1 MDDRIARAIIGA
13 LRERDLSGHELW
25 HWLGPAHGA
34 RDELTEATLYPI
46 LYRLEAEHVIGGR
59 WREGDRTR
67 RVYRV
72 ASRGVDMVG
81 RRGWPV
87 IARRTEADPI
97 LTPGIEKPSASA
109 EAHGPA
115 ATGEATADEASPAGA
130 GEATARGRDYVERF
144 DAGLRLSEPHR
155 TEVRSEI
162 GEHLEDCSEEL
173 VKAGLDPT
181 AAATEAVARLG
192 PPEAL
197 AEAVNKAQLTRR
209 RLLEGLRRASLTA
222 LFGGTLGLAGAG
234 MLVLLAPQFAR
245 LLTVM
250 AGLVGLHLYVPETA
264 EWRSQQLFVA
274 GWVAAFLA
282 ARRSLP
288 FVATYTRREEAAIRP
303 IWALAGAIPLATV
316 AILVPASIDTL
327 TIVALLGLPV
337 AFAAGTRLSQGPADD
352 LVSRKG
358 LALATLLLV
367 PLLLAPGFRV
377 WTFDPSSV
385 PAAAPPYA
393 ISPATRITWDGSGL
407 GQNSWRV
414 SASGFDQSTWHD
426 ARLEF
431 WPAVRQ
437 GVAIVPDDL
446 AAAAVLTASP
456 GEITNLSNIRSSTP
470 EWWVALTAV
479 GADGV
484 RRTLA
489 ADVKAGS
496 PSQSA
501 ANLLDWIQGHG

>member
-46 LYRLEAEHVIGGR
+46 LYRLEAEHVIDGT
-59 WREGDRTR
+59 WREGDGTR

-72 ASRGVDMVG
+72 AGRGVDIG
-81 RRGWPV
+81 QRRGWPV
-87 IARRTEADPI
+87 IVRRTEADPI
-97 LTPGIEKPSASA
+97 LTQ
-109 EAHGPA
+109 AH
-115 ATGEATADEASPAGA
+115 ERTAA
-130 GEATARGRDYVERF
+130 GEATPAVTDKASACGRDYVDRF

-181 AAATEAVARLG
+181 ASVTEAVARLG

-209 RLLEGLRRASLTA
+209 RLLEGLRRAGLTA

-234 MLVLLAPQFAR
+234 MIVLLAPQFAR

-264 EWRSQQLFVA
+264 EWRSQQLFVV

-303 IWALAGAIPLATV
+303 IWALAGAIPLAAV
-316 AILVPASIDTL
+316 AVLAPASIDAL

-337 AFAAGTRLSQGPADD
+337 AFAAGTWLSQGPADD

-358 LALATLLLV
+358 LAWATLLLV
-367 PLLLAPGFRV
+367 PLLLAPGFRA
-377 WTFDPSSV
+377 WAFDPSSG
-385 PAAAPPYA
+385 PTAAPPYA
-393 ISPATRITWDGSGL
+393 ISPATRIAWDGSDL
-407 GQNSWRV
+407 GQNTWRV
-414 SASGFDQSTWHD
+414 SVSGLDQSPWHD

-446 AAAAVLTASP
+446 ATAAVLTISP
-456 GEITNLSNIRSSTP
+456 GEITNLSNIRVSTP

-479 GADGV
+479 GPDGV

-496 PSQSA
+496 PSQGA
-501 ANLLDWIQGHG
+501 ANLLDWMLRHG